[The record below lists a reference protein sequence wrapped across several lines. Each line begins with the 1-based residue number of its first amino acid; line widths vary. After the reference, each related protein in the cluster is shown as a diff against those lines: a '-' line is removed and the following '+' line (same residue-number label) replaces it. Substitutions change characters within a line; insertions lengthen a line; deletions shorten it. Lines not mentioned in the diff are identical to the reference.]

1 MKGLIK
7 KDLLLIKS
15 NFKLLLIMFIAFS
28 FLLINGEDSLGF
40 IPAFLSISIMMS
52 SFSYD
57 EYNKFD
63 AYGSSLPNGKRL
75 VVASKYITTI
85 LVLLASITT
94 TALLTALIG
103 LVKNNL
109 VISDIIEIS
118 VGCLIGV
125 MIFQAIIYP
134 VIFKYGIEKSRI
146 GLFIG
151 IFAIV
156 GVAAIIMKLD
166 WHLPEAISSFFDSYG
181 LIIFAILSIMLLY
194 GSYLLSKHIYLK
206 KEF

>member
-63 AYGSSLPNGKRL
+63 AYGSSFPNGKKH

-85 LVLLASITT
+85 LILLASITT

-103 LVKNNL
+103 LAKNNL

-118 VGCLIGV
+118 IGCLIGV
-125 MIFQAIIYP
+125 MIFQSVIYP

-146 GLFIG
+146 GLFLG
-151 IFAIV
+151 IFIIV
-156 GVAAIIMKLD
+156 GAAAIIMKLG